1 MVSMVNWQKSAFA
14 REPRKTK
21 AELREMLTEAVR
33 NTQAS
38 AKHVSKAEDIPAA
51 DTFVD

>member
-1 MVSMVNWQKSAFA
+1 MNWQRSST

-33 NTQAS
+33 NTQPVPDR
-38 AKHVSKAEDIPAA
+38 KPKRRERVKKIAA
-51 DTFVD
+51 VEACVD

>member
-1 MVSMVNWQKSAFA
+1 MMSMVGWQKTGFT

-21 AELREMLTEAVR
+21 AELRQMLTEAVR

-38 AKHVSKAEDIPAA
+38 TDQGSKRPPKVEKTAMP
-51 DTFVD
+51 T